1 MNIKISLLS
10 LILSVLMINLV
21 ISQQTEQNMTIE
33 LNYLIYLPGDYDSSE
48 EAKWPLILFLHGAG
62 ERGNNLELVKRHG
75 PPKLVED
82 GKEFRFIIV
91 SPQCPAGQWWSA
103 DLLNRLLDKITS
115 EYRIDKDRIYLT
127 GLSMG
132 GFGTW
137 DLVSEYPE
145 WFAAIAPICG
155 GSHPELAWNMRH
167 IPAWVFHGAKDEVV
181 PVGLSEIMVKALKK
195 YNPEVM
201 LTIYPEA
208 QHDSW
213 TETYN
218 NPELYEWFLK
228 HKKYKP
234 ESVSTNE
241 MLYGSLAGEYQFIN
255 SDRKIIITSTG
266 TKLYA
271 EEIKGVR
278 IALIPESA
286 YAYHFRNSKGG
297 ITFRLDKKGSVTG
310 LLYHLNGEIPAK
322 KLK

>member
-1 MNIKISLLS
+1 MNIKFDLLS
-10 LILSVLMINLV
+10 LILLLLTINLAM
-21 ISQQTEQNMTIE
+21 SQQTEQSMTIE
-33 LNYLIYLPGDYDSSE
+33 LKYLVYLPGDYNSSE
-48 EAKWPLILFLHGAG
+48 ETKWPLILFLHGAS
-62 ERGNNLELVKRHG
+62 ERGDNLELVKRHG
-75 PPKLVED
+75 PPKLAEE

-91 SPQCPAGQWWSA
+91 SPQCPEGQWWSTE
-103 DLLNRLLDKITS
+103 LLNRLMDNITG
-115 EYRIDKDRIYLT
+115 EYRVDEDRIYLT

-137 DLVSEYPE
+137 DLASAYPDR
-145 WFAAIAPICG
+145 FAAIAPICG

-167 IPAWVFHGAKDEVV
+167 IPVWVFHGAKDEVV

-218 NPELYEWFLK
+218 NPELYKWFLQ

-234 ESVSTNE
+234 QPVSTYE
-241 MLYGSLAGEYQFIN
+241 QLYNSLAGEYQFIN

-266 TKLYA
+266 TNLYA
-271 EEIKGVR
+271 EEIEGIR

-286 YAYHFRNSKGG
+286 YAYHFRNSNGG
-297 ITFRLDKKGSVTG
+297 ITFQLDKKGGVTG
-310 LLYHLNGEIPAK
+310 LLYHHNGEIPAQK
-322 KLK
+322 VK